1 MAVQEGWA
9 VKAVQE
15 GWAVKAVQE
24 DEVVMEVTLPQ
35 PAAPPPSVWAMAA
48 IPTRVVGQRT

>member
-24 DEVVMEVTLPQ
+24 DEVVMEVTL
-35 PAAPPPSVWAMAA
+35 APPPSVWAMAA
-48 IPTRVVGQRT
+48 IPTRVVGQRS